1 MEILEERTLLAS
13 SPIRIA
19 ALGDSITDEYQFYA
33 PYRTGAENWSEI
45 LATARASQITFG
57 DFSTNTRGETR
68 NQGYAQ
74 DWARSGATAQG
85 PDVSGANTTFV
96 QQYQGG
102 FAPGLPGLLT
112 QPGGVSNIDVVNI
125 LIGGNDY
132 MRALENA
139 AKNPTPENFATQFL
153 LANAGIESAV
163 ETVVP
168 LLQSAN
174 PNLHV
179 IIDATPN
186 ISLTPVLKTVISIL
200 PPNDQTLITAAITA
214 FAESLGKDLQTFAQN
229 TPKTGFVDVDDLF
242 QNFVANPVING
253 VYVNPNVGG
262 PLATDL
268 FVGDGFHPGTVA
280 QALLANAII
289 GQIDKFFPNA
299 VTPLSNQEIVN
310 IANAAQP
317 VTTATLTAS
326 AASAMAGQ
334 PMTFNVHVATFAA
347 INSTS
352 GQTTYPVPT
361 GTVMFFDAAN
371 GNQLLGTATLDAQGS
386 AALATSSLTTGI
398 HNITVAYSGDS
409 VYPPAAPRALQTLIG
424 TPKQVQLFSFIVT
437 LQQNL
442 GLQVTPP
449 QLDRWTRLLE
459 RGVPPQHLARYILR
473 IVNLQTRFPRGP
485 VGASSARSVHTVHV
499 TGLAARRHGHG

>member
-1 MEILEERTLLAS
+1 
-13 SPIRIA
+13 
-19 ALGDSITDEYQFYA
+19 
-33 PYRTGAENWSEI
+33 
-45 LATARASQITFG
+45 
-57 DFSTNTRGETR
+57 
-68 NQGYAQ
+68 
-74 DWARSGATAQG
+74 
-85 PDVSGANTTFV
+85 
-96 QQYQGG
+96 
-102 FAPGLPGLLT
+102 
-112 QPGGVSNIDVVNI
+112 VNI

-132 MRALENA
+132 MRAIENA
-139 AKNPTPENFATQFL
+139 AKDPTPANFLQQFL
-153 LANAGIESAV
+153 LANAGIESAI

-168 LLQSAN
+168 LLQTAN

-186 ISLTPVLKTVISIL
+186 ITLTPVLKNVISIL
-200 PPNDQTLITAAITA
+200 PPADQAQITQAITA
-214 FAESLGKDLQTFAQN
+214 FAETLGNELKQFAQS
-229 TPKTGFVDVDDLF
+229 TPNTGFVDVDDLF
-242 QNFVANPVING
+242 QNFAANPVING

-299 VTPLSNQEIVN
+299 ITPLSNQEIVN

-317 VTTATLTAS
+317 VTAATLTAS
-326 AASAMAGQ
+326 AASATAGQ
-334 PMTFNVHVATFAA
+334 PITFNVHVATFPA
-347 INSTS
+347 IHSTS
-352 GQTTYPVPT
+352 GQTTFPVPT

-386 AALATSSLTTGI
+386 AALTTSSLTTGI
-398 HNITVAYSGDS
+398 HNISVAYSGDS
-409 VYPPAAPRALQTLIG
+409 VYPPAAPRSLQILIG

-449 QLDRWTRLLE
+449 QLAFWTRLLE
-459 RGVPPQHLARYILR
+459 RGVPPQHLARAILKV
-473 IVNLQTRFPRGP
+473 VNLQTHFPRGP
-485 VGASSARSVHTVHV
+485 VGASFVSGVHPVHTAA
-499 TGLAARRHGHG
+499 LAQRRHRRA